1 MKEVLLEFLRNMK
14 DEEYAKNIAYVIAI
28 IACAIVVI
36 IFMLKAFWKKRL
48 SGNRGSFFLREKHTS
63 LYGTN

>member
-14 DEEYAKNIAYVIAI
+14 DEEYAKNIAYVISI

-36 IFMLKAFWKKRL
+36 IFMLKVF
-48 SGNRGSFFLREKHTS
+48 
-63 LYGTN
+63 